1 MAEGLS
7 QFYKYSDNWNCNKY
21 QWVVFLQWWLVPGGE
36 SLHFKFFGTLWE
48 ALALW
53 GLERSIKCV
62 ISRRICSSKWMKRG
76 RSGCRTGALHA
87 ERMAGGWGR
96 GRGSQTHPPARA
108 QELLYHLAQVWYGWS
123 WAELSGLSAPHVLRH
138 RRFLPGPLWSSRVQ
152 DERQLGSYYQTPD
165 SILGYNA
172 MNWAGISSTNDSS

>member
-96 GRGSQTHPPARA
+96 GRGSQTHPPHPPGTGAA
-108 QELLYHLAQVWYGWS
+108 VPPGSGVIWM
-123 WAELSGLSAPHVLRH
+123 ELSRTQWAQCSPCPPAPPILTRPFVELQGAGWKAAWLLLSNS
-138 RRFLPGPLWSSRVQ
+138 RFNFRVQ
-152 DERQLGSYYQTPD
+152 CNELGWDQ
-165 SILGYNA
+165 
-172 MNWAGISSTNDSS
+172 